1 MRKRRL
7 LIVMLIAAVLMLFSL
22 QTAMAAER
30 TVQLRI
36 PGCRSTDPEM
46 TVSITARQM
55 PGVIK
60 ADGNYISQTV
70 TITFDDTKT
79 SVEQIVKNFESQH
92 LAVMGQPKM
101 IK

>member
-1 MRKRRL
+1 MKKKRL
-7 LIVMLIAAVLMLFSL
+7 LSVLLIAGVLMLFSL

-30 TVQLRI
+30 TVQLSFTHACDSEG
-36 PGCRSTDPEM
+36 P
-46 TVSITARQM
+46 ARLM

-79 SVEQIVKNFESQH
+79 SVEQIVKNFVSQN
-92 LAVMGQPKM
+92 LFVMGQPKM

>member
-1 MRKRRL
+1 MKKKRL
-7 LIVMLIAAVLMLFSL
+7 LSVLLIAGVLMLFSL

-30 TVQLRI
+30 IVLVQFA
-36 PGCRSTDPEM
+36 EK
-46 TVSITARQM
+46 VSYSESSARVM

-60 ADGNYISQTV
+60 ADGNYISNTV

-79 SVEQIVKNFESQH
+79 SVEQIVKNFESQRMF
-92 LAVMGQPKM
+92 VMGQPKM

>member
-1 MRKRRL
+1 MKKKRL
-7 LIVMLIAAVLMLFSL
+7 LSVLLIAGVLMLFSL

-36 PGCRSTDPEM
+36 KGCQRAETP
-46 TVSITARQM
+46 ARLM
-55 PGVIK
+55 PGVIE
-60 ADGNYISQTV
+60 ADGNYISDTV